1 MEMNEN
7 NMQTPR
13 SVYIA
18 FEVFPRPKGASSH
31 MASMLRALEKG
42 HGPVLLLCL
51 GFGDMP
57 AFQEEGNILIRR
69 CKLYHPNML
78 KRAQIFAE
86 FVAQHLASFCH
97 TLKLAV
103 FRDPWGGLPAVAAPF
118 DLKTLFEVN
127 ALPSWELG
135 YTYPGFEKNF
145 ALKHKIMDMEQ
156 CCLDRCDQILTVSDV
171 TARALTGKGV
181 PKEKIRTV
189 INSAPEF
196 FFEPGPGGTVEHV
209 KRRIGY
215 VGSLHTWQGVED
227 AVAAFAMIHQRY
239 PDTNLC
245 VISGGHKTMRKK
257 IRKKIRKLGLEGCV
271 TLNHPLP
278 RHELINELRSFEFT
292 LAPLKETPRNT
303 WQGCCPVKIIESMA
317 AGVPV
322 LASNLASVRPLIDHG
337 RSGWLV
343 TAGSPRDLAIG
354 MDTLLGDRALTRSLG
369 EKAAER
375 ALNQFHPQHIHR
387 ELSRCFERILL
398 N

>member
-1 MEMNEN
+1 
-7 NMQTPR
+7 MQTPR

-31 MASMLRALEKG
+31 MASMLRALESG

-57 AFQEEGNILIRR
+57 AFQKEGDILIRR

-86 FVAQHLASFCH
+86 FVAQQLASFCN

-135 YTYPGFEKNF
+135 YTYPGFERNY

-156 CCLDRCDQILTVSDV
+156 CCLNRCDKVLTVSEI
-171 TARALTGKGV
+171 TAHALTGKGV
-181 PKEKIRTV
+181 SREKISTV
-189 INSAPEF
+189 INSAPDF
-196 FFEPGPGGTVEHV
+196 FFEPDPGEPVEKT

-215 VGSLHTWQGVED
+215 LGSLHAWQGVED
-227 AVAAFAMIHQRY
+227 AVAAFAMIKPAY
-239 PDTNLC
+239 PDLSLSL
-245 VISGGHKTMRKK
+245 ISGGHKQTRKK
-257 IRKKIRKLGLEGCV
+257 IRKKIRKLGLEACV
-271 TLNHPLP
+271 ALNHPLP

-292 LAPLKETPRNT
+292 LAPLTETPRNT

-317 AGVPV
+317 VGVPV
-322 LASNLASVRPLIDHG
+322 LASNLAPVRSLVDHG
-337 RSGWLV
+337 RDGWLV
-343 TAGSPRDLAIG
+343 AAGSPRDLAIG
-354 MDTLLGDRALTRSLG
+354 MDTLLGDRALTHAMG
-369 EKAAER
+369 ERAAER
-375 ALNQFHPQHIHR
+375 ALNEFHPRHIHR
-387 ELSRCFERILL
+387 ELSRCFERIVL